1 MNMAPTFIEELLR
14 DAETKEANEK
24 IVVDKLRADQLLS
37 AIATLESQMTE
48 VNELVQKEIAL
59 LEEYRSKELSRVDK
73 KLSWLTFQLEQFMRS
88 SSEKTVRLPHG
99 IIKLRKGRSRV
110 VIADMPKFLERA
122 GLRGLLKQV
131 PESFVPDMQAIS
143 DYHKK
148 TGGALPDGCQL
159 IPGETKFSYTTTE
172 EGNDGTEPDGDETEA
187 GTAA

>member
-1 MNMAPTFIEELLR
+1 MPPTFIEELLR

-24 IVVDKLRADQLLS
+24 IEVDRLRADQLLT
-37 AIATLESQMTE
+37 AIATLEVQMTD
-48 VNELVQKEIAL
+48 VNELVEREKSL

-88 SSEKTVRLPHG
+88 TSEKTIRLPHG
-99 IIKLRKGRSRV
+99 TLKLRKGRDRL
-110 VIADMPKFLERA
+110 VISDMAKFLERA
-122 GLRGLLKQV
+122 GIRGLLKQV

-159 IPGETKFSYTTTE
+159 IPGETKFSYTTIDGE
-172 EGNDGTEPDGDETEA
+172 NDGTETDRDTAEA
-187 GTAA
+187 GAAA